1 MVLRTAKQGPNAGG
15 EFWGCSRWPAC
26 TSIQS
31 QDRADASRSGGKA
44 GSRRRWRRV
53 GWNDATLT
61 RPGWRCYYAS
71 AGVSLRSVPS
81 LVWRRTTNCWV
92 ASTGEGRVPQQ
103 ERAAAVVGVMRKLLA
118 RGVCPPMHADAE
130 RLLLRRRGVGV
141 CDAEDGEVAPRL
153 SDRLWLSADDL
164 AVAPGG
170 VGRFDV
176 GLVDSPAERA
186 LVEWLQRHNP
196 RSLAGLTPQASLDML
211 AAASRADDLPADDAG
226 QGRRCDFLL
235 AGPALTATVI
245 EVDGSQHAQQRAV
258 DAARDRLMRETGL
271 PTIRIP
277 ASEMFTA
284 AGAGVDAL
292 EQHLEASAPPKDAGH
307 GRLVW
312 AAVQTHRLVL
322 AVCEAISAGWL
333 SGDRWDLRVD
343 DPTGA
348 APRLLGPYLEMFDA
362 LDMVWGGRA
371 VMPAEVGL
379 HGRNSSIVWRRAA
392 DCEWTAHE
400 TAGAGSPDGLV
411 DVEVRLE
418 PGNGPAAELPDD
430 DCGVPRVLVR
440 SAWLPMPTAD
450 LVEQTPQR
458 LNPFIGHGDPYTAVR
473 ALMRGLF
480 AVAEPRAGQVE
491 AITETLAGRDCVV
504 LLPTGAGKSLI
515 YQLAGLCS
523 PGRTLVVDPLVSL
536 IDDQIESLAR
546 HGITRVAGV
555 TQQTARTADVADAYF
570 VFLSPERLQ
579 RQRFRNE
586 LAEQSTVAPVNLAV
600 VDEAHC
606 VSEWGHDFRT
616 AYLNFGAVLRRV
628 CAGALGP
635 PPILALTGTA
645 SQAVRNDMMFQLG
658 IDTITD
664 NTMIRPQS
672 LDRPELA
679 FHVVVTDPATAAAR
693 LRAELA
699 GMHARFGEPA
709 GSFFEPGRGLGTF
722 SGIVFCPTVNGFHG
736 TNATSR
742 EVEAVTGE
750 TVRFAGTKP
759 KDTGWS
765 QWRDEKA
772 LNARRFKDNDATVM
786 VATKAFGMGI
796 DKPNVRW
803 VLHYGLPSSIES
815 FYQEAGRAGRAGNT
829 AHCVLILTETSAA
842 ASRRRLDAG
851 AANNTRGGARD
862 DISTALWFHG
872 QSFPDPDAEH
882 KQVLLAYDQIESGD
896 IAVTLGHGDDRV
908 DERALH
914 RLAVLGVITD
924 YTIDGPPQASK
935 ATVRHSDPA
944 PEQVVE
950 HLLSYVDR
958 TQPGRVAAVRSGLG
972 LPYRTTRDAVS
983 GCTRALLRLVY
994 ETVAQARLR
1003 SLREMWLSASDA
1015 AANGGDTIRRRVL
1028 DYLSEGDASA
1038 VLQQLTQRPEF
1049 RFGDW
1054 IPKWEQINTQQ
1065 TTTEWRSSAGRLLVS
1080 YPDHPGLLATRA
1092 LTEALLARGDAAECE
1107 PTLRRSLHQATTA
1120 YSTDNADVAGF
1131 VQWILSHVFPANSS
1145 ESSPL
1150 AALAAHGCM
1159 GRAGLAAAVV
1169 AAARG
1174 TPAEE
1179 TAQQWSLTHRHLS
1192 ATIAARVISDT
1203 MIDLTTVAQTA
1214 LDKYAQRSNR

>member
-1 MVLRTAKQGPNAGG
+1 M
-15 EFWGCSRWPAC
+15 WG
-26 TSIQS
+26 
-31 QDRADASRSGGKA
+31 
-44 GSRRRWRRV
+44 
-53 GWNDATLT
+53 
-61 RPGWRCYYAS
+61 
-71 AGVSLRSVPS
+71 
-81 LVWRRTTNCWV
+81 
-92 ASTGEGRVPQQ
+92 
-103 ERAAAVVGVMRKLLA
+103 
-118 RGVCPPMHADAE
+118 
-130 RLLLRRRGVGV
+130 
-141 CDAEDGEVAPRL
+141 
-153 SDRLWLSADDL
+153 
-164 AVAPGG
+164 
-170 VGRFDV
+170 
-176 GLVDSPAERA
+176 
-186 LVEWLQRHNP
+186 
-196 RSLAGLTPQASLDML
+196 
-211 AAASRADDLPADDAG
+211 
-226 QGRRCDFLL
+226 
-235 AGPALTATVI
+235 
-245 EVDGSQHAQQRAV
+245 
-258 DAARDRLMRETGL
+258 
-271 PTIRIP
+271 
-277 ASEMFTA
+277 
-284 AGAGVDAL
+284 
-292 EQHLEASAPPKDAGH
+292 
-307 GRLVW
+307 
-312 AAVQTHRLVL
+312 AVQTHRLVL

-343 DPTGA
+343 DPTGT

-362 LDMVWGGRA
+362 LDILWGDRA
-371 VMPAEVGL
+371 VMPAEIGL
-379 HGRNSSIVWRRAA
+379 HGRNSSMEWCREA

-400 TAGAGSPDGLV
+400 AAGASSSAESV
-411 DVEVRLE
+411 DVDVRLE
-418 PGNGPAAELPDD
+418 PGNGAAAELPDD
-430 DCGVPRVLVR
+430 DCGMPRVLIR

-458 LNPFIGHGDPYTAVR
+458 LDPFTGGGDPHTAVR

-491 AITETLAGRDCVV
+491 AVTETLAGRDCVV

-536 IDDQIESLAR
+536 IDDQVESLAR
-546 HGITRVAGV
+546 HGITRTAGV
-555 TQQTARTADVADAYF
+555 TQHTARTADIADAYF
-570 VFLSPERLQ
+570 VFLSPERVQ
-579 RQRFRNE
+579 RQRFRDE
-586 LAEQSTVAPVNLAV
+586 LAAQSTVVPVNLAV

-628 CAGALGP
+628 CDGALGP

-645 SQAVRNDMMFQLG
+645 SQAVRNDMLFQLG

-679 FHVVVTDPATAAAR
+679 FHVVVTDPATAPAK

-709 GSFFEPGRGLGTF
+709 VSFYEPGRGLDTF
-722 SGIVFCPTVNGFHG
+722 SGIVFCPTVNGSRG
-736 TNATSR
+736 INATR
-742 EVEAVTGE
+742 DQIEAFTGH

-772 LNARRFKDNDATVM
+772 RNARRFKDNDATVM

-815 FYQEAGRAGRAGNT
+815 YYQEAGRAGRDGRT
-829 AHCVLILTETSAA
+829 AQCVLILTETSAA
-842 ASRRRLDAG
+842 SSRRRLDTDTASD
-851 AANNTRGGARD
+851 ARGGGRD
-862 DISTALWFHG
+862 DVSTALWFHS
-872 QSFPDPDAEH
+872 QSFPDPSEEH
-882 KQVLLAYDQIESGD
+882 KQVLRAYAQIESGD
-896 IAVTLGHGDDRV
+896 VAVALGDGDNCV
-908 DERALH
+908 YERALH

-935 ATVRHSDPA
+935 ATVRCSDPA

-958 TQPGRVAAVRSGLG
+958 TQPGRVAAVRSGLS
-972 LPYRTTRDAVS
+972 LPFRTTRDAVS
-983 GCTRALLRLVY
+983 GCTRALLHLVY

-1038 VLQQLTQRPEF
+1038 VLQQLTQRSEF

-1054 IPKWEQINTQQ
+1054 IPQWEQITNQQ

-1080 YPDHPGLLATRA
+1080 YPGHPGLLATRG
-1092 LTEALLARGDAAECE
+1092 LTEALLAGGDAAECE
-1107 PTLRRSLHQATTA
+1107 PTLRRSLHQASTA

-1131 VQWILSHVFPANSS
+1131 VQWMLTRLFPINSN

-1150 AALAAHGCM
+1150 TALATDGCM

-1174 TPAEE
+1174 TPAE
-1179 TAQQWSLTHRHLS
+1179 AIARQWSLTNRHLS
-1192 ATIAARVISDT
+1192 ATIGARVISDT

-1214 LDKYAQRSNR
+1214 LDKYAQRSSR

>member
-1 MVLRTAKQGPNAGG
+1 
-15 EFWGCSRWPAC
+15 
-26 TSIQS
+26 
-31 QDRADASRSGGKA
+31 
-44 GSRRRWRRV
+44 
-53 GWNDATLT
+53 
-61 RPGWRCYYAS
+61 
-71 AGVSLRSVPS
+71 
-81 LVWRRTTNCWV
+81 
-92 ASTGEGRVPQQ
+92 
-103 ERAAAVVGVMRKLLA
+103 MRKLLA
-118 RGVCPPMHADAE
+118 RGMCPPMHPDAE
-130 RLLLRRRGVGV
+130 RLLLQRRDLSV
-141 CDAEDGEVAPRL
+141 CDAADGGIAPRL
-153 SDRLWLSADDL
+153 ASPLWLSADD
-164 AVAPGG
+164 VAMTPGDTDP
-170 VGRFDV
+170 FEET
-176 GLVDSPAERA
+176 LVDSPAERA
-186 LVEWLQRHNP
+186 LVEWLQRRHP
-196 RSLAGLTPQASLDML
+196 RCVAGLTPQASLDML
-211 AAASRADDLPADDAG
+211 AAASRADDMPDGDGG

-235 AGPALTATVI
+235 CGPATPPAVI
-245 EVDGSQHAQQRAV
+245 EVDGAQHAQQRSV
-258 DAARDRLMRETGL
+258 DAARDKLMRATGL

-277 ASEMFTA
+277 ASETFSGT
-284 AGAGVDAL
+284 GSGLDAL
-292 EQHLEASAPPKDAGH
+292 GQHLEASAPPRGAGNAH
-307 GRLVW
+307 LVW
-312 AAVQTHRLVL
+312 EAVQTHRLVL
-322 AVCEAISAGWL
+322 ALCEAISAGWL

-348 APRLLGPYLEMFDA
+348 APWLLGPYLEMFDA
-362 LDMVWGGRA
+362 LDMLWGGRA
-371 VMPAEVGL
+371 AMPAEIGL

-392 DCEWTAHE
+392 DCEWTAHQAAE
-400 TAGAGSPDGLV
+400 TGPAARSV
-411 DVEVRLE
+411 DVDVRLE
-418 PGNGPAAELPDD
+418 PANGPAAELPDD
-430 DCGVPRVLVR
+430 RAAPRVLIR

-450 LVEQTPQR
+450 LIEQTPRR
-458 LNPFIGHGDPYTAVR
+458 LEPFTGDGDPHTAVR
-473 ALMRGLF
+473 ALMRALF

-491 AITETLAGRDCVV
+491 AMTETLAGRDCVV

-536 IDDQIESLAR
+536 IDDQVESLAR

-570 VFLSPERLQ
+570 VFLSPERVQ
-579 RQRFRNE
+579 RQRFRDE
-586 LAEQSTVAPVNLAV
+586 LAEQSTVLPVNLAV

-616 AYLNFGAVLRRV
+616 AYLNFGTVLRRV
-628 CAGALGP
+628 CDGALGP

-693 LRAELA
+693 LRAELS

-709 GSFFEPGRGLGTF
+709 VSFYEPGRDLDTF
-722 SGIVFCPTVNGFHG
+722 SGIVFCPTVNGPRG
-736 TNATSR
+736 INATR
-742 EVEAVTGE
+742 DQIQAVTAH
-750 TVRFAGTKP
+750 TVRFAGKPP

-772 LNARRFKDNDATVM
+772 RNARRYKDNDATVM

-815 FYQEAGRAGRAGNT
+815 YYQEAGRAGRDGRPAQ
-829 AHCVLILTETSAA
+829 CVLILTETSAA
-842 ASRRRLDAG
+842 ASRRRLDADT
-851 AANNTRGGARD
+851 ANVTRGGGRD
-862 DISTALWFHG
+862 DISTALWFHS
-872 QSFPDPDAEH
+872 QSFPDRAQEH
-882 KQVLLAYDQIESGD
+882 EQMLRAYGQIESGD
-896 IAVTLGHGDDRV
+896 VAVALGNGDDRV
-908 DERALH
+908 GERALH

-935 ATVRHSDPA
+935 ATVRCSDPA
-944 PEQVVE
+944 PGQVVE
-950 HLLSYVDR
+950 HLLNYVHR
-958 TQPGRVAAVRSGLG
+958 TQPGRVEAVRSGLS
-972 LPYRTTRDAVS
+972 LPFGTTRDAVS
-983 GCTRALLRLVY
+983 GCTRALLSLVY

-1049 RFGDW
+1049 RFDDW
-1054 IPKWEQINTQQ
+1054 IPQWEQITTPQ
-1065 TTTEWRSSAGRLLVS
+1065 TTAEWRSSAGRLLVS
-1080 YPDHPGLLATRA
+1080 YPDHPGLLATRG
-1092 LTEALLARGDAAECE
+1092 LTEALLSGGDAAECE
-1107 PTLRRSLHQATTA
+1107 PTLRRSLHQASTS
-1120 YSTDNADVAGF
+1120 YSASDADVAGF
-1131 VQWILSHVFPANSS
+1131 VQWVLSRLFPADSS

-1150 AALAAHGCM
+1150 AALASSGCM
-1159 GRAGLAAAVV
+1159 GCAGLAVAVV

-1179 TAQQWSLTHRHLS
+1179 TARQWSLANRHLS
-1192 ATIAARVISDT
+1192 ATIAARAVSDT
-1203 MIDLTTVAQTA
+1203 MADLTTVAQTA
-1214 LDKYAQRSNR
+1214 LDRYAQRSNR

>member
-1 MVLRTAKQGPNAGG
+1 
-15 EFWGCSRWPAC
+15 
-26 TSIQS
+26 
-31 QDRADASRSGGKA
+31 
-44 GSRRRWRRV
+44 
-53 GWNDATLT
+53 
-61 RPGWRCYYAS
+61 
-71 AGVSLRSVPS
+71 
-81 LVWRRTTNCWV
+81 
-92 ASTGEGRVPQQ
+92 
-103 ERAAAVVGVMRKLLA
+103 MRKLLA
-118 RGVCPPMHADAE
+118 RGVCPPMHPDAE
-130 RLLLRRRGVGV
+130 RLLLQRRGLGV
-141 CDAEDGEVAPRL
+141 CDTADSEVAPRL
-153 SDRLWLSADDL
+153 VNPLWLSADDL
-164 AVAPGG
+164 AAAPGG
-170 VGRFDV
+170 FGRFDV

-186 LVEWLQRHNP
+186 LVEWLQQHHRWCV
-196 RSLAGLTPQASLDML
+196 AGLTPQAPLDML
-211 AAASRADDLPADDAG
+211 AAASRADDMPADDNG

-235 AGPALTATVI
+235 SGPATAAAVI
-245 EVDGSQHAQQRAV
+245 EVDGAQHARQHAV
-258 DAARDRLMRETGL
+258 DAARDKLMRATGL

-277 ASEMFTA
+277 ASETFTA
-284 AGAGVDAL
+284 AGAGLDAL
-292 EQHLEASAPPKDAGH
+292 QQHLEASAPPKGAGH
-307 GRLVW
+307 GGLVW

-333 SGDRWDLRVD
+333 SGDRWHIRVD

-362 LDMVWGGRA
+362 LDMLWGDRG
-371 VMPAEVGL
+371 VMPAEIGL

-400 TAGAGSPDGLV
+400 AAGASPPAESV
-411 DVEVRLE
+411 DVDVRLE
-418 PGNGPAAELPDD
+418 PGNGAAAELPDD
-430 DCGVPRVLVR
+430 DCGAPLVLIR

-450 LVEQTPQR
+450 LVDQTPQR
-458 LNPFIGHGDPYTAVR
+458 LKPFTGHGDSHTAVR

-515 YQLAGLCS
+515 YQLAGLCT

-546 HGITRVAGV
+546 HGITRAAGV

-570 VFLSPERLQ
+570 MFVSPERLQ
-579 RQRFRNE
+579 RQRFRDE

-628 CAGALGP
+628 CAGALGS

-645 SQAVRNDMMFQLG
+645 SQAVRNDMLFQLG

-709 GSFFEPGRGLGTF
+709 GSFYEPGRGLDTF
-722 SGIVFCPTVNGFHG
+722 SGIVFCPTVNGPRG
-736 TNATSR
+736 INATR
-742 EVEAVTGE
+742 DQLGAVTGH

-772 LNARRFKDNDATVM
+772 RNARQFKDNDATVM

-815 FYQEAGRAGRAGNT
+815 YYQEAGRAGRDGRT
-829 AHCVLILTETSAA
+829 AQCVLILTETSAA
-842 ASRRRLDAG
+842 ASRRRLDADTT
-851 AANNTRGGARD
+851 NNTRGGARD
-862 DISTALWFHG
+862 DVSTALWFHS
-872 QSFPDPDAEH
+872 QSFPDPDEEH
-882 KQVLLAYDQIESGD
+882 KQVLWAYDRLESGD
-896 IAVTLGHGDDRV
+896 VAVALGHGDDCV

-914 RLAVLGVITD
+914 RLAVLGVIAD

-935 ATVRHSDPA
+935 ATVRYSDPA

-958 TQPGRVAAVRSGLG
+958 TQPGRVAAVRSGLS
-972 LPYRTTRDAVS
+972 LPFRTTRDAVS

-1028 DYLSEGDASA
+1028 DYLSEGDAS
-1038 VLQQLTQRPEF
+1038 VMLQQLTQRPEF
-1049 RFGDW
+1049 SFGDW
-1054 IPKWEQINTQQ
+1054 IPQWEQITTQQ

-1080 YPDHPGLLATRA
+1080 YPDHPGLLATRG
-1092 LTEALLARGDAAECE
+1092 LTEALLAGGDAAECE
-1107 PTLRRSLHQATTA
+1107 PTLRRSLHQASTA
-1120 YSTDNADVAGF
+1120 YSTANADVAGF
-1131 VQWILSHVFPANSS
+1131 VQWILNRLLPTSSS

-1150 AALAAHGCM
+1150 AALAADGCM
-1159 GRAGLAAAVV
+1159 GGAGLAAAVV

-1174 TPAEE
+1174 TPAE
-1179 TAQQWSLTHRHLS
+1179 AVARQWSLTNRHLS
-1192 ATIAARVISDT
+1192 ATIGARVVSDT

-1214 LDKYAQRSNR
+1214 LDKYTQRSNR

>member
-1 MVLRTAKQGPNAGG
+1 
-15 EFWGCSRWPAC
+15 
-26 TSIQS
+26 
-31 QDRADASRSGGKA
+31 
-44 GSRRRWRRV
+44 
-53 GWNDATLT
+53 
-61 RPGWRCYYAS
+61 
-71 AGVSLRSVPS
+71 
-81 LVWRRTTNCWV
+81 
-92 ASTGEGRVPQQ
+92 
-103 ERAAAVVGVMRKLLA
+103 
-118 RGVCPPMHADAE
+118 
-130 RLLLRRRGVGV
+130 
-141 CDAEDGEVAPRL
+141 
-153 SDRLWLSADDL
+153 
-164 AVAPGG
+164 
-170 VGRFDV
+170 
-176 GLVDSPAERA
+176 
-186 LVEWLQRHNP
+186 
-196 RSLAGLTPQASLDML
+196 
-211 AAASRADDLPADDAG
+211 
-226 QGRRCDFLL
+226 
-235 AGPALTATVI
+235 
-245 EVDGSQHAQQRAV
+245 
-258 DAARDRLMRETGL
+258 MRETGL

-292 EQHLEASAPPKDAGH
+292 KQHLEASAPPKDAGH

-333 SGDRWDLRVD
+333 SGDRWDLRID

-348 APRLLGPYLEMFDA
+348 APRLLGPYLGMFDA
-362 LDMVWGGRA
+362 LDMLWGGRV
-371 VMPAEVGL
+371 VMPAEIGV
-379 HGRNSSIVWRRAA
+379 HGRNTSLVWRRAA
-392 DCEWTAHE
+392 DCEWTARE
-400 TAGAGSPDGLV
+400 AAGAGSPDGLV

-430 DCGVPRVLVR
+430 DGGAPRVLVR

-458 LNPFIGHGDPYTAVR
+458 LEPFTGHGDPYTAVR

-491 AITETLAGRDCVV
+491 AITEALAGRDCVV

-523 PGRTLVVDPLVSL
+523 PGRTLVVDPLLSL

-570 VFLSPERLQ
+570 VFLSPERVQ

-736 TNATSR
+736 TNVTSR
-742 EVEAVTGE
+742 EVAAETGE

-772 LNARRFKDNDATVM
+772 RNARRFKDNDATVM

-815 FYQEAGRAGRAGNT
+815 FYQEAGRAGRDGST
-829 AHCVLILTETSAA
+829 AQCVLILTETSAA

-882 KQVLLAYDQIESGD
+882 KQVLLAYDQIGSGD
-896 IAVTLGHGDDRV
+896 VAVALDHGDDGV

-950 HLLSYVDR
+950 HLLSYVNR
-958 TQPGRVAAVRSGLG
+958 TQPGRVTAVRSGLG
-972 LPYRTTRDAVS
+972 RPFRTTRDAVS
-983 GCTRALLRLVY
+983 GCARALLRLVY

-1049 RFGDW
+1049 SFGDW
-1054 IPKWEQINTQQ
+1054 IPQWDQITTQQ

-1080 YPDHPGLLATRA
+1080 YPDHPGLLATRG
-1092 LTEALLARGDAAECE
+1092 LTEALLAGGDAAECE
-1107 PTLRRSLHQATTA
+1107 PTLRRSLHQAATA
-1120 YSTDNADVAGF
+1120 YSTDDADVAGF
-1131 VQWILSHVFPANSS
+1131 VQWMLNRVFPTNSI

-1150 AALAAHGCM
+1150 TALAADGCM

-1179 TAQQWSLTHRHLS
+1179 TARQWSLTNRHLS
-1192 ATIAARVISDT
+1192 ATLGARVISDT

-1214 LDKYAQRSNR
+1214 LDKYTQRSNR